1 MKRLTI
7 VAVAIAALF
16 AAVAGAATTAGASSQ
31 ASGDVVRIQLLDVS
45 DWHAQLDPNDV
56 NGTLIGG
63 ASVIST
69 LWKQDRENHPNTLT
83 LTAGDAFGASP
94 PLSGFF
100 DEEPAIRTMR
110 LMGFDVDTFGNH
122 NFDRGVGHL
131 QRMIDLAGE
140 PAATVP
146 GKPFG
151 YVSANLTNLDDN
163 LDGVAPWRIF
173 EVGGVKVGVV
183 GITNPEAPGLVFP
196 GSFGTMVPT
205 DPVPAANKA
214 RAQARAAGAKILIAI
229 THLGIAGTDPVTGEP
244 AGPLTEFAENVGG
257 FDVIFGDHTDVQ
269 FEKVINNALVIE
281 NRSKGLTYSRTFLDV
296 DLQNGRIIDRSNRFI
311 IPFASG
317 VTRDSAIESML
328 QPYRTELA
336 EVFDEKIATTTGVF
350 VRGGN
355 VERRQEVAIGDLI
368 ADALRETYGT
378 QLGFTNSGGIRAA
391 LPSSYVPQDASL
403 RRTGCARRDA
413 VRPRGR
419 RHLHGAPVRQYRPDA
434 RRHRLAAVGR
444 ARARHRVRERDGWFE
459 QRLPPGDRQVPADLG
474 IPVHVRSDPSCWK
487 PCRLSGAQ
495 QRHADPAGRDHVHV
509 CHERLHQCRR
519 RRVHDV
525 RRRPGGDPG
534 HHGQRPPR
542 VREGQGPDPD
552 DGRQDHP
559 PRTVEIVRKADGQ
572 RARATGPSASLG
584 LYWLAHEHHRTT
596 TSRRRGLDRRA

>member
-1 MKRLTI
+1 MKKLTI
-7 VAVAIAALF
+7 VALAIAALF

-31 ASGDVVRIQLLDVS
+31 ASRDVVTIQLLDVS
-45 DWHAQLDPNDV
+45 DWHAQLDPVDV
-56 NGTLIGG
+56 SGTLIGG

-69 LWKQDRENHPNTLT
+69 LWTQDRASVPNTLT
-83 LTAGDAFGASP
+83 LTAGDAYGASP

-100 DEEPAIRTMR
+100 DEEPAVKAMR

-131 QRMIDLAGE
+131 QRMIDLAGA
-140 PAATVP
+140 PTATVP

-196 GSFGTMVPT
+196 ESFGTMVPT

-229 THLGIAGTDPVTGEP
+229 THLGITGADPVTGEP
-244 AGPLTEFAENVGG
+244 AGPLTQFAENVGG

-281 NRSKGLTYSRTFLDV
+281 NRSKGLTYSRTLLDV
-296 DLQNGRIIDRSNRFI
+296 DTENGRIIERSNRFI
-311 IPFASG
+311 TPFASG
-317 VTRDSAIESML
+317 VTKDPAIEAML

-368 ADALRETYGT
+368 ADSLRETYGT
-378 QLGFTNSGGIRAA
+378 QLGFTNSGGIRAP
-391 LPSSYVPQDASL
+391 LPSSYVPQDTSL
-403 RRTGCARRDA
+403 RRTGCSTETPCDLVVGDIYTVLPFGNTVLTRDVTGSQLWAALEHGIECVNATGGLNSVCVPGTGKFPQISGFRFTFDPTRPAGSRVVSVALNNGTPIPRDA
-413 VRPRGR
+413 TTYTFTTNDFTN
-419 RHLHGAPVRQYRPDA
+419 A
-434 RRHRLAAVGR
+434 
-444 ARARHRVRERDGWFE
+444 
-459 QRLPPGDRQVPADLG
+459 
-474 IPVHVRSDPSCWK
+474 
-487 PCRLSGAQ
+487 
-495 QRHADPAGRDHVHV
+495 
-509 CHERLHQCRR
+509 
-519 RRVHDV
+519 
-525 RRRPGGDPG
+525 GGDG
-534 HHGQRPPR
+534 Y
-542 VREGQGPDPD
+542 
-552 DGRQDHP
+552 
-559 PRTVEIVRKADGQ
+559 TMFADGQ
-572 RARATGPSASLG
+572 GVTRDLMANVLLEYVRGKVLTP
-584 LYWLAHEHHRTT
+584 TT
-596 TSRRRGLDRRA
+596 DGRITRLVP